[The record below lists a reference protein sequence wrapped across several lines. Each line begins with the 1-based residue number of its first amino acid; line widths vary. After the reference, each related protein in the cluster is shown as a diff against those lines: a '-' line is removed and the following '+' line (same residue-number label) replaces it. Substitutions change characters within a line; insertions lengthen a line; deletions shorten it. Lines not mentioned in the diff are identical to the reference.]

1 MKVKSAN
8 PKNPQSASGAMPALQ
23 PPPDEAEG
31 EGSEGSAAAKAFM
44 QMMAFLYELALATVK
59 ISR

>member
-1 MKVKSAN
+1 
-8 PKNPQSASGAMPALQ
+8 MPALQ